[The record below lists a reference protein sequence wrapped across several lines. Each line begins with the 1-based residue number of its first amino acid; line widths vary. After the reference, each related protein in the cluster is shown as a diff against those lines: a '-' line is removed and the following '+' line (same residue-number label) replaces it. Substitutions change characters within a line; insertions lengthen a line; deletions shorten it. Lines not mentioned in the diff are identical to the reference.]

1 VLVWG
6 VWLQRW
12 ALFQLPPPVLSRIV
26 YRANPLAESM
36 TVGGYIRE
44 HSAKDAR
51 VAVIGSEP
59 EIYFYARRHSATG
72 FLYTYPLME
81 NHPYAAMMQRQMI
94 SEIESGKPEYIV
106 MVLNRYSW
114 LFKESSDME
123 ILGWAQK
130 YTAEHY
136 DRIGIVD
143 FSSGTPGLELWGGEA
158 KNYQGRLEQFLD
170 IYKRKP
176 PPD

>member
-1 VLVWG
+1 
-6 VWLQRW
+6 
-12 ALFQLPPPVLSRIV
+12 
-26 YRANPLAESM
+26 M